1 MEWGRMTGN
10 VQAVPDRLII
20 DYGENDNGYEEAK
33 KAYNNHAARCQKI
46 AEDVNKWGKNPHR
59 TP

>member
-1 MEWGRMTGN
+1 MTGN